1 MTTEQ
6 RPGRDAPPAV
16 EGLPQHDAADAVAQA
31 ARWLADQGVAVPGV
45 EVPGGEVP
53 GVEVPGVEAGR
64 AANRSS
70 REVGG
75 GPSAQRASS
84 ASRRPGPAADPG
96 SDDPETKA
104 RGVVLRK
111 LTGQARTRH
120 ELDQAL
126 KTKEIPQA
134 VANQVL
140 DRMAEI
146 GLVDDAAFARD
157 WVGSRQQRRQ
167 LSRRAL
173 RHELQHKGVDRD
185 DIEEALAAVD
195 GDDEYEAAR
204 ALAER
209 KARGMAGLSREVRS
223 RRIAGALARRGFGS
237 GLISRVIAE
246 VATDLD

>member
-6 RPGRDAPPAV
+6 RPPRESAAAV
-16 EGLPQHDAADAVAQA
+16 GDSAGHEEADAVAEA
-31 ARWLADQGVAVPGV
+31 ARWLADRGVAVPEADADRPV
-45 EVPGGEVP
+45 SWSVPDGDSDRNDRRGS
-53 GVEVPGVEAGR
+53 
-64 AANRSS
+64 AATRQAK
-70 REVGG
+70 
-75 GPSAQRASS
+75 P
-84 ASRRPGPAADPG
+84 PADPG

-120 ELDQAL
+120 ELDRAL
-126 KTKEIPQA
+126 KVKEIPEA
-134 VANQVL
+134 VGNQVL
-140 DRMAEI
+140 DRMEEI

-157 WVGSRQQRRQ
+157 WVESRQQRRQ

-185 DIEEALAAVD
+185 DIEEALAGVD
-195 GDDEYEAAR
+195 GDDEYAAAR

-223 RRIAGALARRGFGS
+223 RRIAGALARRGFGH
-237 GLISRVIAE
+237 GLTSRVIAE
-246 VATDLD
+246 VLTDGD